1 MMDKNKLREQIN
13 SAYAMIAGIY
23 VKGSEAKR
31 MAMAMQHLENAFA
44 ELDKPDEP
52 LAKEGKTKLEKKS
65 EVTDG

>member
-1 MMDKNKLREQIN
+1 
-13 SAYAMIAGIY
+13 MITGID

-31 MAMAMQHLENAFA
+31 MAMAMQNLENAFA

-52 LAKEGKTKLEKKS
+52 STKEGKMKLEKES

>member
-1 MMDKNKLREQIN
+1 MDKEKLKKQIDG
-13 SAYAMIAGIY
+13 AYSMITGIY

-44 ELDKPDEP
+44 ELDKPDETP
-52 LAKEGKTKLEKKS
+52 TKEGKMKLEKES

>member
-1 MMDKNKLREQIN
+1 MDKEKLKKQIDV
-13 SAYAMIAGIY
+13 AYSMITGVY
-23 VKGSEAKR
+23 VKGADAKR
-31 MAMAMQHLENAFA
+31 MAMAMQNLENAFA

>member
-1 MMDKNKLREQIN
+1 MDKEKLKKQIDG
-13 SAYAMIAGIY
+13 AYTMITGVY
-23 VKGSEAKR
+23 VKGADAKR

-52 LAKEGKTKLEKKS
+52 PTKEGKMKLEEES

>member
-1 MMDKNKLREQIN
+1 MDKEKLKKQIDG
-13 SAYAMIAGIY
+13 AYSMITGIY

-31 MAMAMQHLENAFA
+31 MAMAMQNLENAFA

-52 LAKEGKTKLEKKS
+52 PTKEGKMKLEKES

>member
-1 MMDKNKLREQIN
+1 MDKNKLREQIN
-13 SAYAMIAGIY
+13 SAYAMITGIY
-23 VKGSEAKR
+23 VKGNESKR

-52 LAKEGKTKLEKKS
+52 PTKEGKMKLEKES